1 MKKVHYTAPQ
11 AEWLE
16 AVNAYCFL
24 QESPGGSIPS
34 LNEDDTNSN
43 IIW

>member
-1 MKKVHYTAPQ
+1 MTKRNYTAPQ

-24 QESPGGSIPS
+24 QESPGGSIPE
-34 LNEDDTNSN
+34 LGEYDGE
-43 IIW
+43 IVW

>member
-1 MKKVHYTAPQ
+1 MTKKHYTAPQ
-11 AEWLE
+11 AEWLG

-24 QESPGGSIPS
+24 QESPGGSIPELGDS
-34 LNEDDTNSN
+34 DVE

>member
-1 MKKVHYTAPQ
+1 MSKHTYTAPQ

-24 QESPGGSIPS
+24 VESPTGEIPA
-34 LNEDDTNSN
+34 LEDSGVVIT
-43 IIW
+43 W